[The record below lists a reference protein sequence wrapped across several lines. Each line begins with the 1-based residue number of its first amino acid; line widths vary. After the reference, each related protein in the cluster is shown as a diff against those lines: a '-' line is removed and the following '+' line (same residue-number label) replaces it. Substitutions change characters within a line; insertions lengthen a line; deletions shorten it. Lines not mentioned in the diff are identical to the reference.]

1 MIAPSGISD
10 AVKLAIRPAW
20 LEEPLAVFLK
30 VPFAPGHD
38 LVGPAGNHVNFD
50 QSVTS
55 QAGNTDTGSR
65 R

>member
-30 VPFAPGHD
+30 EPFA
-38 LVGPAGNHVNFD
+38 LVGSADNHVNFN
-50 QSVTS
+50 QGVTS